1 MQDLR
6 AKKAAKTRGEAAK
19 SGFRASQTAKAP
31 GGPPC
36 AVTPHRGTWPHGL
49 AILVLRLALETEAD
63 NPRKAVTCRTLS
75 DLSDIAV
82 PVIAWRYRPARR
94 DPPACRL
101 RVLDA
106 LRAALRRPARPLVRT
121 AAFAA
126 RRRSAPPLC
135 RALLLAC
142 LEIAERDALRVDSRR
157 KAPDTARERLA
168 DGRRRPPRRAL

>member
-63 NPRKAVTCRTLS
+63 NPRKAVTCRTLP
-75 DLSDIAV
+75 DLPDIAV
-82 PVIAWRYRPARR
+82 SVIA
-94 DPPACRL
+94 
-101 RVLDA
+101 
-106 LRAALRRPARPLVRT
+106 
-121 AAFAA
+121 
-126 RRRSAPPLC
+126 
-135 RALLLAC
+135 
-142 LEIAERDALRVDSRR
+142 
-157 KAPDTARERLA
+157 
-168 DGRRRPPRRAL
+168 